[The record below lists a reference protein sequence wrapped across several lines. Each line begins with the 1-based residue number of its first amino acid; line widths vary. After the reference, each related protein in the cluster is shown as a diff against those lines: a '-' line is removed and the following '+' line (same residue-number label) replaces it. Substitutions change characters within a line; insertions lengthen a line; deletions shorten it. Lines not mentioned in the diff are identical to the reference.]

1 MTAGG
6 DAGGNESDSGDGAG
20 SGDAE

>member
-1 MTAGG
+1 MAAGG